1 MQNHFVITLAVSLLV
16 SLSVVGQTNSTNGH
30 LTIKKVARN
39 AVRIQYQDKTV
50 KDTLPD
56 WLYVKHDEV
65 AKCDVKVEKDDKNHC
80 PWTVKA
86 PHAGQYTDIHPHAD
100 FQQRLRH
107 SVE

>member
-65 AKCDVKVEKDDKNHC
+65 EKCRRVLFSC
-80 PWTVKA
+80 P
-86 PHAGQYTDIHPHAD
+86 
-100 FQQRLRH
+100 RR
-107 SVE
+107 

>member
-30 LTIKKVARN
+30 LTIKKVAHN

-65 AKCDVKVEKDDKNHC
+65 AKCDVKVEKDDKNH
-80 PWTVKA
+80 TIV
-86 PHAGQYTDIHPHAD
+86 
-100 FQQRLRH
+100 RM
-107 SVE
+107 